1 MKSGEFKMKTIKE
14 LLKKLFGKSTKK
26 STPLN
31 YAAIELEMA
40 EDIRR
45 EEEEIQKDI
54 EEMDRI
60 IAENEAYLANI
71 TENDGY
77 DTYPEED
84 EMDDED
90 PIDIARYSLEKNVG
104 GGVVTYDSHNALDV
118 VAYIYDNVDNNTFFS
133 LSVYNMIASFIANT
147 SDELVVLRVAGHIDE
162 FLSDIKG
169 MVDPDYGRLLHR
181 TPYYHWAL
189 DSEDRLFVRT
199 TMESLAD
206 YIVEEDSIDGARI
219 RMYELLDLLN
229 LNS

>member
-1 MKSGEFKMKTIKE
+1 MKTIKE

-60 IAENEAYLANI
+60 IAGNEAYLANI
-71 TENDGY
+71 AENGGY

-90 PIDIARYSLEKNVG
+90 LIDVSRYSLEKNVG
-104 GGVVTYDSHNALDV
+104 GGVVTYDSHNDLDV

-133 LSVYNMIASFIANT
+133 MSVYNMIASFIANT

-169 MVDPDYGRLLHR
+169 MVDPNYGRLLYH
-181 TPYYHWAL
+181 TTYYHWAL
-189 DSEDRLFVRT
+189 DPEDILFVRT

-206 YIVEEDSIDGARI
+206 YIAEEDGIGGARI